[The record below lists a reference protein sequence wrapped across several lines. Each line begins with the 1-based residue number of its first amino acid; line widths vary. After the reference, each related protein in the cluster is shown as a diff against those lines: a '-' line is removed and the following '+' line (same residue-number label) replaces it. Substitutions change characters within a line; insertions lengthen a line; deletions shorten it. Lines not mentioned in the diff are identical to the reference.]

1 MSADEG
7 RVKLRYVLGKDIN
20 FMIQKLPNEI
30 LKFLKFN
37 QFIDWERR
45 ELKHL
50 STYRKRNQK
59 EILLVKAIE
68 NNRGQTE
75 RYFEK
80 NIKCGVLD

>member
-20 FMIQKLPNEI
+20 FMIQKSPNEI